1 MIKYFLLGCVLLM
14 LAANVFIAP
23 QTFSGLQIT
32 STFLGM
38 VLMQF
43 MNNMYE
49 LGTIHRA
56 QERQNKV
63 LVDLLSAVVA
73 VVAGIQDQN
82 EETTV
87 IQEAPKNDG
96 PLH

>member
-63 LVDLLSAVVA
+63 LVDLLSALVA
-73 VVAGIQDQN
+73 VIQDQN

>member
-49 LGTIHRA
+49 LGIIHRA
-56 QERQNKV
+56 QERQNQV
-63 LVDLLSAVVA
+63 LVDLLSALVA
-73 VVAGIQDQN
+73 VIQDQN

>member
-49 LGTIHRA
+49 LGIIHRA

-63 LVDLLSAVVA
+63 LVDLLSALVA
-73 VVAGIQDQN
+73 VIQDQN